1 MSKHRRNWSV
11 DEKEKIVLFSAEHGI
26 SEASREFGVSTVSIY
41 KWKEKFDQLGK
52 DGLNPGA
59 TTSLERELRELRREN
74 QALKRIVADKE
85 LAIQVKDSLLKK
97 SQSQKK

>member
-11 DEKEKIVLFSAEHGI
+11 DEKEKIVLFSVEHGI